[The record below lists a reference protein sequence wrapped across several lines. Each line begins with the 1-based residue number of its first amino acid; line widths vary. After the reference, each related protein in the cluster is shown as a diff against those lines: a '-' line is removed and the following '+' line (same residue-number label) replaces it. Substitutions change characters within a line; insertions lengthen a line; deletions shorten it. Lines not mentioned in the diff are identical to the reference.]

1 VKRSPVASSNI
12 RTIGYD
18 NNRQTLEIEF
28 VGGTVFQYFDVPEG
42 TYQGIISSSSVGR
55 YFQDNVKKR
64 YSYIKLSED
73 TFLEFEFIAYLIRLI
88 NANPEFS
95 HVILA
100 PSFKDSQNRILRPD
114 IVCEYRNKKLII
126 EAKKVA
132 PLTDSRVLDYIA
144 QIKRYKIVDD
154 SQLVITFPEELQESY
169 EEHFKKENILVWDI
183 STLASIFS
191 SQLEIIRDTPLY
203 PIIFNA
209 GVRKK
214 DKSQSTLFI
223 EELMSIKPGKNDW
236 SRYQKYIANSMGYL
250 FSPPLGKPLYE
261 LADTN
266 KINRRDIILPNYSEN
281 GFWQF
286 LRDNYF
292 AHYIVID
299 AKNLAKNIEKKDVL
313 QVSNYLK
320 KFGTGLFGMLIS
332 RNKPHSN
339 AILTQREHWIV
350 DNKLILFLQDEDIIQ
365 MLTMKD
371 GPGNPEDVIRQ
382 KIEDFRLSL

>member
-1 VKRSPVASSNI
+1 MKRSPVASSNI